1 MRNIAVHK
9 DFKLAAYFILVA
21 VVVGIV
27 KISRL
32 YSGLETLEQSDYLNL
47 ALYGV
52 IVILLILLALNIMKG
67 KNWARITFAV
77 TALCIL
83 VMAPFVVLHEFANSM
98 FIGSLSSVFGLLLL
112 IALLLL
118 YSKGARQWYA
128 DQLNN
133 S

>member
-1 MRNIAVHK
+1 VGNIAVHK

-27 KISRL
+27 KIGRL

-77 TALCIL
+77 AALCIL

-98 FIGSLSSVFGLLLL
+98 FIGSLSSLFGLLLL

>member
-1 MRNIAVHK
+1 MENVAVHK
-9 DFKLAAYFILVA
+9 DFKLAAYFIMIA
-21 VVVGIV
+21 IVVGIV
-27 KISRL
+27 KVARL
-32 YSGLETLEQSDYLNL
+32 YSGVESLEQSDYLNL

-52 IVILLILLALNIMKG
+52 VIVLLLWLAMKIMKG
-67 KNWARITFAV
+67 ENWARITFAV

-83 VMAPFVVLHEFANSM
+83 VMAPFVVLHEFASSM
-98 FIGSLSSVFGLLLL
+98 FLGSLSSVFGILLL

-118 YSKGARQWYA
+118 YSKGARQWYT

>member
-1 MRNIAVHK
+1 MENVAVHK
-9 DFKLAAYFILVA
+9 DFKLAAYFIMIA
-21 VVVGIV
+21 IVVGIV
-27 KISRL
+27 KVARL
-32 YSGLETLEQSDYLNL
+32 YSGVESPQQSDYLNL

-52 IVILLILLALNIMKG
+52 VIVLLLWLALKIMKG
-67 KNWARITFAV
+67 ENWARITFAV

-83 VMAPFVVLHEFANSM
+83 VMAPFVVLHEFASSM
-98 FIGSLSSVFGLLLL
+98 FLGSLSSVFGILLL

-118 YSKGARQWYA
+118 YSKGARQWYT